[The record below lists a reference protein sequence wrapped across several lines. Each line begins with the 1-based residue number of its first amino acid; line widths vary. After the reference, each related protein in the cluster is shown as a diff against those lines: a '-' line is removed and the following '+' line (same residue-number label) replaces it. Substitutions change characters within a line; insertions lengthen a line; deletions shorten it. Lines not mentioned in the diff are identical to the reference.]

1 VWLFAL
7 VTQTASARWLVGHYV
22 EPNAAPYVGR
32 MLAATGHLELTDWS
46 RLKGG
51 TRPSDPPLRAF
62 ELPGE
67 PLWVAAGTR
76 TGMSLGIN
84 VWDYWNVPVAA
95 LLIVSI
101 AAVGLALGGPMV
113 ALIAG
118 FVAALDPVTVLH
130 ASNRDDAV
138 LGSALLWA
146 VFAII
151 ALRWRGWGYVPLF
164 IAAGAAAITRMEA
177 VLLIVPL
184 LALGPI
190 RRAAAI
196 AVAGVVMALGVWGAR
211 NQLVLGHVV
220 IGSTHDGIT
229 LWESNGPFA
238 QRSLSLGQVDI
249 VSMNKTVM
257 APIFAETQDLD
268 EVGADAYFKRQALRY
283 MASHPLDVMRTS
295 AEKVAVS
302 IASIHPDLP
311 LTAPRNLAAMLD
323 NALLLILAGIGLAR
337 FARSPMAITAQY
349 ARAHS
354 AQAGGRRPDDSD
366 ISKHITA
373 RDSDIS
379 EQSDEREARSPMAI
393 IAQYSDISKQSDEH
407 EARSPMAITAQ
418 YGDISKQS
426 DEREA
431 RGVSYVFAGMCL
443 VTLALLALGPAG
455 MRYWLTL
462 RGALWIL
469 AAVSI
474 SGHLTP
480 RTLSSSAPALP

>member
-1 VWLFAL
+1 MPSSVQPTSRAAKLPRRAAERRPLLTVWLFAL
-7 VTQTASARWLVGHYV
+7 VTQTVSVRWLVGNYV

-32 MLAATGHLELTDWS
+32 MLAATGRLQLTDWS

-76 TGMSLGIN
+76 AGMSAGVN

-101 AAVGLALGGPMV
+101 AAVGLALGGPTL

-118 FVAALDPVTVLH
+118 FVAALDPATLLH

-138 LGSALLWA
+138 LASALLWA

-151 ALRWRGWGYVPLF
+151 ALRWRGWGYVALF

-184 LALGPI
+184 LALRPI
-190 RRAAAI
+190 RRAAAV
-196 AVAGVVMALGVWGAR
+196 AVAGVTMALGAWGAR
-211 NQLVLGHVV
+211 NQLVLGHFV

-229 LWESNGPFA
+229 LWEANGPFA
-238 QRSLSLGQVDI
+238 LRSLSLGQVDI
-249 VSMNKTVM
+249 VSMNTAVM

-268 EVGADAYFKRQALRY
+268 EVGANAYFKRQAVHY
-283 MASHPLDVMRTS
+283 MISHPLDVMRT
-295 AEKVAVS
+295 AAAKVAVS

-311 LTAPRNLAAMLD
+311 LTTPRNLAAMFD

-337 FARSPMAITAQY
+337 FARSPLT
-349 ARAHS
+349 
-354 AQAGGRRPDDSD
+354 PSD
-366 ISKHITA
+366 RVA
-373 RDSDIS
+373 
-379 EQSDEREARSPMAI
+379 AF
-393 IAQYSDISKQSDEH
+393 
-407 EARSPMAITAQ
+407 
-418 YGDISKQS
+418 
-426 DEREA
+426 
-431 RGVSYVFAGMCL
+431 VFGWLCL
-443 VTLALLALGPAG
+443 MTLALLAIGPAG

-462 RGALWIL
+462 RGACWIL
-469 AAVSI
+469 AASTLSRLI
-474 SGHLTP
+474 P
-480 RTLSSSAPALP
+480 RTLSSSAPARP

>member
-1 VWLFAL
+1 
-7 VTQTASARWLVGHYV
+7 
-22 EPNAAPYVGR
+22 
-32 MLAATGHLELTDWS
+32 
-46 RLKGG
+46 
-51 TRPSDPPLRAF
+51 
-62 ELPGE
+62 
-67 PLWVAAGTR
+67 
-76 TGMSLGIN
+76 
-84 VWDYWNVPVAA
+84 
-95 LLIVSI
+95 
-101 AAVGLALGGPMV
+101 MV

-118 FVAALDPVTVLH
+118 FVAALDPVTLLH

-138 LGSALLWA
+138 LGSALVWA
-146 VFAII
+146 IFAII
-151 ALRWRGWGYVPLF
+151 TLRWRGWGYVPLF

-238 QRSLSLGQVDI
+238 QRSLALGQVDI
-249 VSMNKTVM
+249 VSMNKIVM

-302 IASIHPDLP
+302 IASVHPDLP

-337 FARSPMAITAQY
+337 FARSP
-349 ARAHS
+349 R
-354 AQAGGRRPDDSD
+354 
-366 ISKHITA
+366 
-373 RDSDIS
+373 
-379 EQSDEREARSPMAI
+379 
-393 IAQYSDISKQSDEH
+393 
-407 EARSPMAITAQ
+407 AITAQ

-431 RGVSYVFAGMCL
+431 RGVSWVFAGMCL
-443 VTLALLALGPAG
+443 VTIALLALGPAG

-474 SGHLTP
+474 SSHLIP

>member
-1 VWLFAL
+1 MARWCSAAESSKQRGLSSLSWPRRPLLTVWIFAL
-7 VTQTASARWLVGHYV
+7 VTQTASVRWLVGNYV

-32 MLAATGHLELTDWS
+32 MLAATGRLELTDWS

-76 TGMSLGIN
+76 TGLR

-101 AAVGLALGGPMV
+101 AAVGLAIGGPML

-118 FVAALDPVTVLH
+118 FVAALDPVTLLH

-138 LGSALLWA
+138 LGSALLWS

-184 LALGPI
+184 LALRPI

-196 AVAGVVMALGVWGAR
+196 AVAGVVMALGAWGAR
-211 NQLVLGHVV
+211 NQLVLGHFV

-249 VSMNKTVM
+249 VSMNKAVM

-268 EVGADAYFKRQALRY
+268 EVGADAYFKRQAVRY

-295 AEKVAVS
+295 VEKMAVS

-311 LTAPRNLAAMLD
+311 PTAPRNLAAMLD

-337 FARSPMAITAQY
+337 FARSPMAI
-349 ARAHS
+349 
-354 AQAGGRRPDDSD
+354 
-366 ISKHITA
+366 
-373 RDSDIS
+373 
-379 EQSDEREARSPMAI
+379 
-393 IAQYSDISKQSDEH
+393 
-407 EARSPMAITAQ
+407 
-418 YGDISKQS
+418 
-426 DEREA
+426 
-431 RGVSYVFAGMCL
+431 VFAGMCL
-443 VTLALLALGPAG
+443 VTITLLAIGPAG

-474 SGHLTP
+474 SARLIP

>member
-1 VWLFAL
+1 
-7 VTQTASARWLVGHYV
+7 
-22 EPNAAPYVGR
+22 
-32 MLAATGHLELTDWS
+32 MLAATGRLELTDWS
-46 RLKGG
+46 RLKGE
-51 TRPSDPPLRAF
+51 TRPADPPLRAF

-76 TGMSLGIN
+76 TGIN

-101 AAVGLALGGPMV
+101 AAVGLAIGGPMV

-118 FVAALDPVTVLH
+118 FVAALDPVTLLH

-151 ALRWRGWGYVPLF
+151 ALRWRGWGYVALF

-184 LALGPI
+184 LALRPI

-211 NQLVLGHVV
+211 NQLVLGHFV

-257 APIFAETQDLD
+257 APIFAETHDLD

-283 MASHPLDVMRTS
+283 MASHPLDVVRTS

-349 ARAHS
+349 ARVHGAR
-354 AQAGGRRPDDSD
+354 AGGRRPDDS
-366 ISKHITA
+366 
-373 RDSDIS
+373 
-379 EQSDEREARSPMAI
+379 
-393 IAQYSDISKQSDEH
+393 
-407 EARSPMAITAQ
+407 
-418 YGDISKQS
+418 DISKQS

-431 RGVSYVFAGMCL
+431 RGVRYVFGGMCL
-443 VTLALLALGPAG
+443 VTIALLALGPAG

-480 RTLSSSAPALP
+480 RILSSSAPALP

>member
-1 VWLFAL
+1 L
-7 VTQTASARWLVGHYV
+7 
-22 EPNAAPYVGR
+22 
-32 MLAATGHLELTDWS
+32 
-46 RLKGG
+46 
-51 TRPSDPPLRAF
+51 
-62 ELPGE
+62 
-67 PLWVAAGTR
+67 
-76 TGMSLGIN
+76 
-84 VWDYWNVPVAA
+84 
-95 LLIVSI
+95 
-101 AAVGLALGGPMV
+101 

-118 FVAALDPVTVLH
+118 FVAALDPVTLLH

-138 LGSALLWA
+138 LGSALVWA

-177 VLLIVPL
+177 VLLILPL
-184 LALGPI
+184 LALNPI
-190 RRAAAI
+190 RRAASI

-211 NQLVLGHVV
+211 NQLVLGHFV

-238 QRSLSLGQVDI
+238 RRSLSLGQVDI
-249 VSMNKTVM
+249 VSMNKTIM

-311 LTAPRNLAAMLD
+311 LTAPRNLAAMFD

-337 FARSPMAITAQY
+337 LARFARSPMAI
-349 ARAHS
+349 
-354 AQAGGRRPDDSD
+354 
-366 ISKHITA
+366 
-373 RDSDIS
+373 
-379 EQSDEREARSPMAI
+379 
-393 IAQYSDISKQSDEH
+393 
-407 EARSPMAITAQ
+407 
-418 YGDISKQS
+418 
-426 DEREA
+426 
-431 RGVSYVFAGMCL
+431 VLAGMCL
-443 VTLALLALGPAG
+443 VTITLLAIGPAG

-474 SGHLTP
+474 SGRLIP
-480 RTLSSSAPALP
+480 RTLSSSAPAVP